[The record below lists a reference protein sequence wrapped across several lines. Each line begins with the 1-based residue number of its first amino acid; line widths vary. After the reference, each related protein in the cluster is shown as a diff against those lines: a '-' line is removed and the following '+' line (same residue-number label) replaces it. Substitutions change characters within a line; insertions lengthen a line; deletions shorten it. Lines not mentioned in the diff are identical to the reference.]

1 MIDSTIFTQDQRDY
15 VMECRLNNAR
25 YVDSKGAS
33 WAVYLEDLHG
43 VPVVPEGTTKVVIT
57 LGSALFGISKN

>member
-15 VMECRLNNAR
+15 VIECRLNNAL
-25 YVDSKGAS
+25 YVDSKGNS

-43 VPVVPEGTTKVVIT
+43 APVVPEGTTKVVIT
-57 LGSALFGISKN
+57 

>member
-57 LGSALFGISKN
+57 